1 MDADVKAALADI
13 KDAIKELSG
22 KLDAHMAQF
31 NQHCLED
38 ARAQESIGGAVKAA
52 HHRLDEL
59 MGARRTEQG
68 QKMSL
73 WVGVILAVIGAGASA
88 AFAVLSK
95 GGH

>member
-1 MDADVKAALADI
+1 M
-13 KDAIKELSG
+13 S
-22 KLDAHMAQF
+22 QF

-38 ARAQESIGGAVKAA
+38 ARALESIGGAVKAA
-52 HHRLDEL
+52 HHRLDDV
-59 MGARRTEQG
+59 MGERRTEQAH
-68 QKMSL
+68 KMSL